1 MSRTGTTPS
10 SATPF
15 AATMI
20 VDTGAWYA
28 VADASDRHHRV
39 ARQFYLEQAPLG
51 AFVTTDLIVA
61 ETWALLTAHLGR
73 PAALTFWA
81 TLRDTR
87 TPIVTLDAVDLEAAW
102 HIVQTFPDQTFSFV
116 DCTTFAVMQRLGID
130 EAFAFDSHF
139 LVYRYGTPRQRA
151 LRRYPQ

>member
-1 MSRTGTTPS
+1 ML
-10 SATPF
+10 
-15 AATMI
+15 

-28 VADASDRHHRV
+28 VADSSDRHHPA

-51 AFVTTDLIVA
+51 SLVTSDLIVA
-61 ETWALLTAHLGR
+61 ETWALLSAHLGR
-73 PAALTFWA
+73 TAALTFWA

-87 TPIVTLDAVDLEAAW
+87 IPIVTIDPVDLESAW
-102 HIVQTFPDQTFSFV
+102 HIVHSFPDQAFSFV

-151 LRRYPQ
+151 FRRFP